1 MTKTSK
7 IILVTVIAAS
17 ILLGLGYAAIQN
29 ITLNIS
35 GTAAADPNQAN
46 FKVRFTGTPLVSD
59 SSYVTARISNDTNAT
74 FDVSGLNTKGQ
85 KVTATYDITNESSDL
100 SADLIVSTTNS
111 NTEFFN
117 VTSQLAKTSIVAGE
131 TTTVTVTVELTKV
144 LLAEGVSSDIGIEII
159 AAPVEPGNEGNSGI
173 LDDTPDVEPEYV
185 SLNTVTNDNIGEYVD
200 LGNSYVGTESTSDDW
215 RVLYKDESNV
225 YVILSDY
232 LPVSELQ
239 ADLGLQTDSVN
250 YKYSVWSNIS
260 ANDLNS
266 KLSDESKWSKFTN
279 EIDNVT
285 CLGAISETVILD
297 SFNYVNG
304 TNWTFQ
310 QWPDFSSSSLKYDLY
325 VVHDE
330 IYEGC
335 NGYWLNKYQPEIAE
349 LALDYCGEM
358 GYYQNTVKYMAVRP
372 VVILPVELEAELKD
386 NVWIIKR

>member
-35 GTAAADPNQAN
+35 GTAMADPNQAN

-111 NTEFFN
+111 NTEYFN
-117 VTSQLAKTSIVAGE
+117 VTSNLAKESIVAGE

-144 LLAEGVSSDIGIEII
+144 LLTEGVSSDIGIEII

-173 LDDTPDVEPEYV
+173 LDDTPEVEPEYV
-185 SLNTVTNDNIGEYVD
+185 SLHTIINDNIGEYID
-200 LGNSYVGTESTSDDW
+200 IGNSYVGTESTSDDW
-215 RVLYKDESNV
+215 RVLYRDSSNV
-225 YVILSDY
+225 YAILADY
-232 LPVSELQ
+232 LPIEKMPAVSGLITAPASYPYSAWGSSVSTVVTALNNES
-239 ADLGLQTDSVN
+239 AWSGFANSVEGVTALGGCSPQMLVESYN
-250 YKYSVWSNIS
+250 YI
-260 ANDLNS
+260 
-266 KLSDESKWSKFTN
+266 
-279 EIDNVT
+279 
-285 CLGAISETVILD
+285 
-297 SFNYVNG
+297 NG
-304 TNWTFQ
+304 TTLQYNYL
-310 QWPDFSSSSLKYDLY
+310 PEFSADARHFDLY
-325 VVHDE
+325 VPRPVKDNHCE
-330 IYEGC
+330 
-335 NGYWLNKYQPEIAE
+335 GYWTNQGYGIGVYACN
-349 LALDYCGEM
+349 YTGEV
-358 GYYQNTVKYMAVRP
+358 GFYEPTETIIGIRP
-372 VVILPVELEAELKD
+372 VIKLPISLEAELKD